1 MQSGRKQSRPWA
13 LQVLSLS
20 GNPKPGKHE
29 PEAARN
35 QKRMDKEE
43 YEETVRDVADALYR
57 FAYRLCK
64 DQDEAK
70 DLVQESFVRLWVNR
84 GKVGIPKAFLFRT
97 AYRQFLDSRKHEKVR
112 QDYAGFAFY
121 KSKERERTQPLFPER
136 GELKEMLDRALDTLP
151 PVQKAVVL
159 LRDYEGYS
167 YEEIGEISGLSEA
180 QVKTYIFRARV
191 ALRKYIGE
199 LGKAL
204 G

>member
-1 MQSGRKQSRPWA
+1 
-13 LQVLSLS
+13 
-20 GNPKPGKHE
+20 
-29 PEAARN
+29 
-35 QKRMDKEE
+35 MDKEE
-43 YEETVRDVADALYR
+43 YEETVRNVADALYR

-70 DLVQESFVRLWVNR
+70 DLVQESFMRLWAHR
-84 GKVGIPKAFLFRT
+84 SEVGIPKAFLFQT

-112 QDYAGFAFY
+112 QDYAGFALY
-121 KSKERERTQPLFPER
+121 KSKERERMQPLFPER

-167 YEEIGEISGLSEA
+167 YEEIGEISGLSDA

>member
-1 MQSGRKQSRPWA
+1 
-13 LQVLSLS
+13 
-20 GNPKPGKHE
+20 
-29 PEAARN
+29 
-35 QKRMDKEE
+35 
-43 YEETVRDVADALYR
+43 
-57 FAYRLCK
+57 
-64 DQDEAK
+64 
-70 DLVQESFVRLWVNR
+70 
-84 GKVGIPKAFLFRT
+84 
-97 AYRQFLDSRKHEKVR
+97 
-112 QDYAGFAFY
+112 
-121 KSKERERTQPLFPER
+121 
-136 GELKEMLDRALDTLP
+136 MLDRALDTLP

>member
-1 MQSGRKQSRPWA
+1 
-13 LQVLSLS
+13 
-20 GNPKPGKHE
+20 
-29 PEAARN
+29 
-35 QKRMDKEE
+35 MDKEE
-43 YEETVRDVADALYR
+43 YEETVRNVADALYR

-70 DLVQESFVRLWVNR
+70 DLVQESFMRLWAHR
-84 GKVGIPKAFLFRT
+84 SEVGIPKAFLFQT
-97 AYRQFLDSRKHEKVR
+97 AYRQFLDSR
-112 QDYAGFAFY
+112 
-121 KSKERERTQPLFPER
+121 
-136 GELKEMLDRALDTLP
+136 ELKEMLDRALDTLP

-167 YEEIGEISGLSEA
+167 YEEIGEISGLSDA